1 MTEQEYRK
9 ALHEIRVKAEKERVM
24 LARKFATEH
33 SPVKVGDYISDNL
46 YVTPPILTLKCR
58 SPSSS
63 ISANGL
69 FLKVSLIRENLSS
82 IISLVL

>member
-33 SPVKVGDYISDNL
+33 SPVKIGLFHIEATNTTLCLAWYIKARPARRMALHAS
-46 YVTPPILTLKCR
+46 TRR
-58 SPSSS
+58 SAGSSS
-63 ISANGL
+63 AT
-69 FLKVSLIRENLSS
+69 FCD
-82 IISLVL
+82 

>member
-33 SPVKVGDYISDNL
+33 S
-46 YVTPPILTLKCR
+46 R
-58 SPSSS
+58 
-63 ISANGL
+63 
-69 FLKVSLIRENLSS
+69 
-82 IISLVL
+82 